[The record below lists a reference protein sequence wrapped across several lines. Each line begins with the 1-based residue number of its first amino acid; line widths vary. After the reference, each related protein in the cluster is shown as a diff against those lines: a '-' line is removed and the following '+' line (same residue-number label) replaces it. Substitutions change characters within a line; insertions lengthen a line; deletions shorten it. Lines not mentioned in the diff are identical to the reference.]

1 MSSGGTRA
9 ARAATSRQVKQEL
22 VRLLFGKK
30 YSRTGPEGHKKL
42 DSGAYS
48 YAELKSAYLEKLQGE
63 SGVYHYILFYKDT
76 FSNSTMCFC
85 EKKFIQT
92 STNQNRITPLRTRRN
107 CSSNFRMPGTTTKT
121 WQRQ

>member
-42 DSGAYS
+42 DSAAYS

-63 SGVYHYILFYKDT
+63 SGVYHHVIFDNDT

>member
-42 DSGAYS
+42 DSAAYS

-63 SGVYHYILFYKDT
+63 SGVYHHVIFYKDT

-85 EKKFIQT
+85 E
-92 STNQNRITPLRTRRN
+92 
-107 CSSNFRMPGTTTKT
+107 
-121 WQRQ
+121 

>member
-42 DSGAYS
+42 DSAAYS

-63 SGVYHYILFYKDT
+63 SGVYHYLIFYKDT
-76 FSNSTMCFC
+76 FSNSTMSFC

-92 STNQNRITPLRTRRN
+92 STNQNRIRLLKTRRN
-107 CSSNFRMPGTTTKT
+107 CSSSFRMPGTTTKT